1 MHGRNRSRLASC
13 DRSHMLY
20 PEEGQ
25 SSGPMT
31 KPSMI
36 DLGLVIHKKEPEKRV
51 RCSRKRSGTHPAP
64 GSPGEPMKQTNSE
77 TDEALAHI
85 RRNTAVPIQRFFDSV
100 VAARIE
106 ETTGRQ
112 IKSPVSSLA
121 LNFLSKA
128 KGLRRFSEI
137 LTLFLKRAPGIQP
150 VARGIRRIR
159 RSKRAENEL

>member
-1 MHGRNRSRLASC
+1 
-13 DRSHMLY
+13 
-20 PEEGQ
+20 
-25 SSGPMT
+25 
-31 KPSMI
+31 MI
-36 DLGLVIHKKEPEKRV
+36 DLGLVIHKEEPEKRV

-64 GSPGEPMKQTNSE
+64 GSSGEPMKQTNSE

-112 IKSPVSSLA
+112 NKSRVSSLA

-128 KGLRRFSEI
+128 KGLRRFLEV
-137 LTLFLKRAPGIQP
+137 LTLFLKKAPGIQP
-150 VARGIRRIR
+150 LARGIRRIR